1 MSFPISIF
9 LYIYFAFLLFW
20 VVFSLAEIYH
30 ILKYGFKTATTF
42 FITFGYLAVA
52 LIIIAASLI
61 YISQVDW
68 QSELSV
74 FSGVLSGSSEFI
86 QE

>member
-30 ILKYGFKTATTF
+30 MLKYGFKTATTF
-42 FITFGYLAVA
+42 FITFGYLAVS
-52 LIIIAASLI
+52 LIIISASLI
-61 YISQVDW
+61 YISQVNW

-74 FSGVLSGSSEFI
+74 FSGVLSETSEYI